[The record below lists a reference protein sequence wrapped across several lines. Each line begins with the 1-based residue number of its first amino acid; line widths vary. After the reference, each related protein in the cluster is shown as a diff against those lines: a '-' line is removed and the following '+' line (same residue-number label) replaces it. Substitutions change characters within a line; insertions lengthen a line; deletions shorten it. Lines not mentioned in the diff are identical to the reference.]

1 MATLAPAAVDMI
13 TARPVSRSR
22 GIAKLE
28 ERAARLAKAYA
39 EEKLRSRRADPLRWR
54 MPRLLWPD
62 MTGEK

>member
-1 MATLAPAAVDMI
+1 MI